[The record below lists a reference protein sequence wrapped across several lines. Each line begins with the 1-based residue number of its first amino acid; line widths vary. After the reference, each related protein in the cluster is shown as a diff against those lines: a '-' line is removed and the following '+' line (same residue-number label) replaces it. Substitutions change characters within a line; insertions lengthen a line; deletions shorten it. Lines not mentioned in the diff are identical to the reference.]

1 MRPLLSLSSSSTAPE
16 RPPDSNIYSPAEI
29 SARKKHKQRERHQSH
44 NFKEGWV
51 EYLDKRVAR
60 SVAEMLN
67 AQTIGKFFFRVPG
80 QSGRARRTE
89 TKHPAGAAR

>member
-1 MRPLLSLSSSSTAPE
+1 MPSCPSHL
-16 RPPDSNIYSPAEI
+16 AEI
-29 SARKKHKQRERHQSH
+29 SAHKKHKQRERHQSH

-80 QSGRARRTE
+80 QSERSGPGRKHFLGRAQSFR
-89 TKHPAGAAR
+89 